1 MQAPVEAG
9 AQLAGEVPVLSDG
22 GVTLRPHEPRDLDRM
37 VELAADSAMMR
48 WTPIPA
54 PYSRAAAERFALDY
68 APRSWREGTR
78 MLWAVEFDD
87 RFVGTVDIEG
97 EGPLTRLSYD
107 LHPDARGWGVMKRAV
122 LLAVNYAFAQAGK
135 EVVRWTTVAGNIDAL
150 RVAHSCGF
158 RLDAAVPDGIEVRG
172 HIRDAWVG
180 SLRAGDPQEPR
191 TEWRTDVFE
200 TERFRLRPLAET
212 DDPRIRETLDDPVS
226 RKYLFARP
234 DPLELEHATQERLR
248 KWWTAAQGLSCTWAV
263 ADRET
268 DDYLGDITL
277 LHIDEVTGAEAGFYT
292 HPETRGRGV
301 LAEAFPASVRYA
313 FDKLGFRRLTL
324 FAADS
329 NEGSKKLARTAGFR
343 EVSSQKLAARSDG
356 VFEDLI
362 GFELLRDDY
371 EADRSD

>member
-191 TEWRTDVFE
+191 TDWRTDVFE